1 VNKQTEETAAVSMA
15 VPLDDVACGPPRP
28 PDHVLGG
35 LWKILELGRA
45 CAFYHSAPVEDTLV
59 GRRAEVWMVPQLLV
73 PSPEELERLRERA
86 VLLRAVRHEG
96 MRRVIDAGVD
106 GDIAWIVVE
115 PLLGGET
122 LAQRIASHTGVTEQ
136 DIGELAGRLAAPL
149 DAAHQAGL
157 VHGLLRPSDVTF
169 CADRV
174 VIDGVGLWQALSP
187 HAVSAMLRGEGRY
200 LAPEVRAGEPATARS
215 DVYSVGVLLAE
226 LAVGAHGETALG
238 ADLRVRL
245 LRAYPL
251 LGHALDGALALHP
264 LERLPSVKELADDI
278 DEVCG
283 TGERI
288 PEITVIEPREAIL
301 ERARLHDEEE
311 GSDTD
316 RFAPLPSP
324 RQSILGQMIAPLLSG
339 GVAPSAIEFR
349 PIATVPMTTPE
360 GLRPRARSS
369 PNEETGSSSSSWP
382 TEDSI
387 LAPLPR
393 EAPSGAATTSMGVP
407 LDEPFNSRLAHGT
420 GPHPRP
426 TTENLRA
433 RELVRDHDSGRQTL
447 PLREVGNA
455 QIKTETS
462 LAGIDVSST
471 AVTAERL
478 RSRDASGA
486 ITTSFA
492 PVLGQLSMDSFTH
505 EPVPRT
511 AVVSSTRVVPWR
523 THVLVVAALSIC
535 TGIASWGA
543 TLLVVGTRRTEAREA
558 STASAT
564 PATPAAQ
571 ASRPKPPA
579 TAPAP
584 LPKVL
589 LAPTKITVPGPAPE
603 VPAAAPAAPEPCP
616 AAMALVNAA
625 NPYCI
630 DRFEFPGEGRTPR
643 TNVTREEAERACV
656 NAGRRLCTAK
666 EWERACRGVRG
677 ASYPY
682 GAMYHPDLC
691 RVRLGA
697 PPGPSGAMI
706 TCQSASGAYD
716 MSGNAAEWAQSG
728 PPRGASSAGSQ
739 DGRCSRPV
747 PMPDLGHATD
757 VGFRCCADPRP

>member
-1 VNKQTEETAAVSMA
+1 MA

-45 CAFYHSAPVEDTLV
+45 CAFYHAAPVEDTLV

-86 VLLRAVRHEG
+86 VLLRSVRHDG

-106 GDIAWIVVE
+106 DDIAWVVVE
-115 PLLGGET
+115 PLPGGES
-122 LAQRIASHTGVTEQ
+122 LAERIASHVGVSEQ
-136 DIGELAGRLAAPL
+136 DIGELAARLAAPL

-169 CADRV
+169 FGDRV
-174 VIDGVGLWQALSP
+174 VVDGIGLWQALSP

-226 LAVGAHGETALG
+226 LAVGALGETTLG

-283 TGERI
+283 TGERV
-288 PEITVIEPREAIL
+288 PEITVIESRATIEA
-301 ERARLHDEEE
+301 RARLHEDEE
-311 GSDTD
+311 GSDTG

-324 RQSILGQMIAPLLSG
+324 RQSILGQMIAPLLAG
-339 GVAPSAIEFR
+339 GVAPSAVEFR
-349 PIATVPMTTPE
+349 PVAPPPLPLPAPE
-360 GLRPRARSS
+360 GEGQLPRAQR
-369 PNEETGSSSSSWP
+369 PPGEDTGAGTSWP

-387 LAPLPR
+387 LAPVPR
-393 EAPSGAATTSMGVP
+393 AGSTGDVAATLGVP

-433 RELVRDHDSGRQTL
+433 RDTSTTTTELRVVRDQRDIRL
-447 PLREVGNA
+447 
-455 QIKTETS
+455 TENM
-462 LAGIDVSST
+462 
-471 AVTAERL
+471 RC
-478 RSRDASGA
+478 DASGA
-486 ITTSFA
+486 ITTAFAPIASAAAAAGESFA
-492 PVLGQLSMDSFTH
+492 S

-511 AVVSSTRVVPWR
+511 AVVPGTRVVPWR
-523 THVLVVAALSIC
+523 THVLVVAALSLS
-535 TGIASWGA
+535 TGLASWAA
-543 TLLVVGTRRTEAREA
+543 TMVVMGTRGEVEV
-558 STASAT
+558 SAKAEPAPT
-564 PATPAAQ
+564 PAEKKPTRETISSTPAPRAAAAPPAIPAPTPAQPPPALSPRPQVPPAAQ
-571 ASRPKPPA
+571 PQD
-579 TAPAP
+579 
-584 LPKVL
+584 
-589 LAPTKITVPGPAPE
+589 G
-603 VPAAAPAAPEPCP
+603 CP
-616 AAMALVNAA
+616 SAMALVAA
-625 NPYCI
+625 PTPYCI
-630 DRFEFPGEGRTPR
+630 DRYEFPGEGRSPR
-643 TNVTREEAERACV
+643 VNLTREEAQRACV
-656 NAGRRLCTAK
+656 TAGKRLCTAK
-666 EWERACRGVRG
+666 EWERACRGVHR

-682 GAMYHPDLC
+682 GSSFQPDLC
-691 RVRLGA
+691 RVRMGA
-697 PPGPSGAMI
+697 PPGPSGSTP
-706 TCQSASGAYD
+706 TCQSASTAYD
-716 MSGNAAEWAQSG
+716 MSGNAAEWVQTG
-728 PPRGASSAGSQ
+728 NPRGASSAGTQ
-739 DGRCSRPV
+739 DGRCSRPI

-757 VGFRCCADPRP
+757 VGFRCCADPP